1 MCNLTLR
8 KDCFFLLNE
17 VGNDGVRPIK
27 FFFSHDSLTGASLV
41 SAAAAKLAMAL
52 EGRLGF

>member
-8 KDCFFLLNE
+8 KDCFFLPNE

-27 FFFSHDSLTGASLV
+27 LFFSHDSLTGASLV
-41 SAAAAKLAMAL
+41 SAAAKLAMAL